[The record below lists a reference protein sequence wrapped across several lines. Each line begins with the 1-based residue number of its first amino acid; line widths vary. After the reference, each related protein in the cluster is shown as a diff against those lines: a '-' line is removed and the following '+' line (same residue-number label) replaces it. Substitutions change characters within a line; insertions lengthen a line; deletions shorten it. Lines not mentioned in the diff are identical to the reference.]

1 MLVFVIAV
9 IVSVLVAELVL
20 DGLNLQYR
28 HQPIPENV
36 AHLYD
41 EAKYQI
47 WVAYTMANFKLSTVS
62 KAVRTLVLLALLISG
77 FFGSLES
84 FVSDFT
90 DQAFVQLP
98 LFLGLVYVI
107 FYFVGLPFR
116 IFRTFGVEERFGF
129 NKTTPKLF
137 VIDALKSMI
146 LTVVFGGGI
155 LMLLAVIFEQFADR
169 LGLLLGITYG
179 ALVALILVIF
189 LINGFLIRTFNTL
202 TRLEEGSLKSQIDAL
217 AGNLGFS
224 IRRIFVMDASKR
236 STKLN
241 AFFTGLGKTRE
252 VVLFDTLVDK
262 LDDDEIVSV
271 LAHELGHATHK
282 DAPRMLVQQ
291 MLYFGFYMAMLGFIV
306 STPTLFTAFGLSGLD
321 YGFALLLLLYLVQ
334 PLDLLS
340 GIVFNHLSRVAE
352 YKADAFAAKHTSAQA
367 MQGALEKLAV
377 ENLANL
383 TPHPVYQLVY
393 YSHPTMSKRLK
404 ALKD

>member
-20 DGLNLQYR
+20 DSLNLHHR

-41 EAKYQI
+41 EAKYQT
-47 WVAYTMANFKLSTVS
+47 WLAYTMVNFKLSTVS
-62 KAVRTLVLLALLISG
+62 KAVRTVVLLGLLLFG
-77 FFGSLES
+77 FFGFLED
-84 FVSDFT
+84 FVT
-90 DQAFVQLP
+90 DLTANALFQLP
-98 LFLGLVYVI
+98 LFLGSIALI
-107 FYFVGLPFR
+107 FYVVGLPFR
-116 IFRTFGVEERFGF
+116 IVRTFGVEERFGF

-137 VIDALKSMI
+137 VIDALKSLA
-146 LTVVFGGGI
+146 LTFVFGGGI
-155 LMLLAVIFEQFADR
+155 LILLALIFEQFSER
-169 LGLLLGITYG
+169 LGLLLGVTYG
-179 ALVALILVIF
+179 ALVTLMVVIF

-202 TRLEEGSLKSQIDAL
+202 TPLEEGSLKSQIDAL
-217 AGNLGFS
+217 AEKLGFS

-262 LDDDEIVSV
+262 LGEDEIVSV

-282 DAPRMLVQQ
+282 DAPRMLIQQ
-291 MLYFGFYMAMLGFIV
+291 MLYVGFYMAILGFIV
-306 STPTLFTAFGLSGLD
+306 STPALFTAFGLGGVHF
-321 YGFALLLLLYLVQ
+321 GFALLLLLYLVQ
-334 PLDLLS
+334 PFDLLS

-352 YKADAFAAKHTSAQA
+352 YKADAFAVKHTSAQA

-404 ALKD
+404 ALEK